1 MAAALRELHFLT
13 AGKLWDHL
21 NKYFPSRLSDDIFI
35 YRGHG
40 NADWALIPTIL
51 RGESARL
58 TRQLANRPVTC
69 GWQAW
74 VEFLMLQDFVLG
86 CDEAGVSTPNDS
98 IHFRTEHLSDS
109 SLGGFIE
116 TPSRWPPQNLLE
128 TLAMARLHGLPT
140 RLLDWT
146 SHPYVAAYFAAIEA
160 LRSEWKSGQR
170 LAIFEFN
177 RGKHER
183 ESIGPIRVLTVRGSV
198 SQNVVAQHGLFTVHP
213 IKGSTDDPSEVRS
226 LEEYLE
232 ASDSTIT
239 KLTLPIEESVKLYE
253 LCDKFKFNAVGVF
266 PSADGASSAVLETF
280 HFSVRRADN
289 SAG

>member
-1 MAAALRELHFLT
+1 MPFLERSFDR
-13 AGKLWDHL
+13 ADDLWDHL
-21 NKYFPSRLSDDIFI
+21 NHTWPSRTADEEYI

-58 TRQLANRPVTC
+58 TRQLANGDVTC

-74 VEFLMLQDFVLG
+74 MEFQMLRSFVWR
-86 CDEAGVSTPNDS
+86 CDEAGVGTPNDS
-98 IHFRTEHLSDS
+98 IQFREQNLTDQSFKKYSQFPKD
-109 SLGGFIE
+109 
-116 TPSRWPPQNLLE
+116 WPNESLLE
-128 TLAMARLHGLPT
+128 TMAMARLHGLPT

-160 LRSEWKSGQR
+160 LRSEWKPGLR

-177 RGKHER
+177 RGTHHNEWV
-183 ESIGPIRVLTVRGSV
+183 GPIRVLRVRGSV
-198 SQNVVAQHGLFTVHP
+198 SQNVMAQHGLFTVHP
-213 IKGSTDDPSEVRS
+213 IWGSTEDPSEVRS

-253 LCDKFKFNAVGVF
+253 LCDKFKFNAAGVF